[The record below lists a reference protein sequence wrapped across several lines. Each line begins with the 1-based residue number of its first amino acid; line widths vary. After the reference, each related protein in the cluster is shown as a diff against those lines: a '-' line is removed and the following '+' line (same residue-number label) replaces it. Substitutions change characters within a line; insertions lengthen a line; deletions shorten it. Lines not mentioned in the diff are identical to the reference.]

1 MSVSRAR
8 SCGSAVRTH
17 AAPPAPRAFSC
28 LHYSYIRAFQLV
40 DVCMCM
46 HVVMRVAARTS
57 TALSVPSHARPR
69 EGDCLRCQAC
79 GLQLRVKTKACGSKG
94 GRQLRQCLGC
104 SLWHGPRTRE

>member
-40 DVCMCM
+40 GVCMCM

-57 TALSVPSHARPR
+57 TALSVPLQARPR
-69 EGDCLRCQAC
+69 GAIACVCQAC
-79 GLQLRVKTKACGSKG
+79 GCSFASKQRRAAPRVKGS
-94 GRQLRQCLGC
+94 
-104 SLWHGPRTRE
+104 